1 MKILAVDQASK
12 TSGWAIFEDGVL
24 LEYGKFTYDMPDLG
38 VRLHKIK
45 TSIQEIV
52 EANNIDKLYLED
64 VQYQENVIN
73 NVQTFKTLAK
83 VLGVLYEYGIAAG
96 LDPEIVLAGTWKKH
110 LGIKGAKRAD
120 QKRNAQNYVIEHYQ
134 VKPTQDECDAICIGT
149 YACRKK
155 SAF

>member
-1 MKILAVDQASK
+1 MARLYNSLFDK
-12 TSGWAIFEDGVL
+12 W
-24 LEYGKFTYDMPDLG
+24 
-38 VRLHKIK
+38 LHKIK
-45 TSIQEIV
+45 TSIQQIV

-64 VQYQENVIN
+64 VQYQEKVIN
-73 NVQTFKTLAK
+73 NVQTFKTLAE

>member
-1 MKILAVDQASK
+1 
-12 TSGWAIFEDGVL
+12 
-24 LEYGKFTYDMPDLG
+24 MPDLG

-45 TSIQEIV
+45 TSIQQIV

-73 NVQTFKTLAK
+73 NVQTFKTLAE

>member
-1 MKILAVDQASK
+1 MRTLALDQSSRI
-12 TSGWAIFEDGVL
+12 TGWAIFEDGVL

-73 NVQTFKTLAK
+73 NVQTFKTLAE

-96 LDPEIVLAGTWKKH
+96 LEPEIVLAGTWKKH